1 MGIIYK
7 TEVYQ
12 AIRAKSMR
20 LLKVDG
26 ETASTRLTPSA
37 KRILITKTVGE
48 THERLARS
56 GVFGKAF
63 LAGTWL
69 PSNRSADHEVRLQGV
84 KMNYSKVITLEAVEA
99 HQKIVQEREAREEA
113 QRKAAKKLAEE
124 IDRAKAEKLAPA
136 VKRSHELWPKLGPPF
151 YTATERYFNVIA
163 EELDNNFI

>member
-12 AIRAKSMR
+12 AIRNKSMR
-20 LLKVDG
+20 LLRGEG
-26 ETASTRLTPSA
+26 ETASTRLTPST

-63 LAGTWL
+63 LGAGTWL
-69 PSNRSADHEVRLQGV
+69 PSNHSADHEVRLQGV
-84 KMNYSKVITLEAVEA
+84 KMNYGKVITLEAVEA

-124 IDRAKAEKLAPA
+124 IERATAEKLAPA
-136 VKRSHELWPKLGPPF
+136 VKRSHELWPNLQPPF

-163 EELDNNFI
+163 